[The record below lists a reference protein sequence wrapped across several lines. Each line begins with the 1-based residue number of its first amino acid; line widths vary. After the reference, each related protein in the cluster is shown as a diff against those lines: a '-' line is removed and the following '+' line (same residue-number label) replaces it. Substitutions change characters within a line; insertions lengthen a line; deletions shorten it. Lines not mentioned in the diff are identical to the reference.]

1 MSSILPKELHD
12 FRNFLYVTWEH
23 LNLPEPTPVQY
34 RIADFLQNGPRRRVV
49 QAFRGVG
56 KSFVTSAYVV
66 WRLAMNPQ
74 ANILVVSAS
83 KSRADDFSTFT
94 RMLIDLMPIL
104 EPLKPQEGQ
113 RDSRIAFDVG
123 PAEPDHSPSVKSV
136 GVSGQL
142 TGSRA
147 DEIVADDI
155 EVVNNSAT
163 QDMRDKLADLIKEFD
178 AILKPGGQITY
189 LGTPQCEDS
198 VYSRLNDRGYTTRI
212 WPARYPDK
220 ALVDIYGDKLCTEIT
235 TELSRNPK
243 LVNKPVD
250 PKRFNDKDLLERELS
265 YGRSGFQL
273 QFMLN
278 TSLSDA
284 DRYPLKLNDL
294 VVVSGC
300 STWAEAPISVTW
312 ASGPLQVD
320 ECKSLPHVG
329 LRGDKFVAPLRVSS
343 TFEPWMGA
351 VMYIDPAGRG
361 ADETAYA
368 VVKMHAGNLWLTASG
383 GLRGGSTEENLTK
396 LAQVA
401 KSQKVNHVRVE
412 ANYGDGMFTQLF
424 KPILNRIYP
433 VSVED
438 TKVGQVQK
446 EKRVIGSLEPV
457 MNQHRLIVAAE
468 VIKADFHETDLN
480 NQLFYQI
487 SRLTNER
494 GALRHDDRIDAL
506 AGAVSYWTERMSVDQ
521 HNAEE
526 NHRQELLQAD
536 LDAFMESVGKTRPT
550 RGNIWARVN
559 HHA

>member
-34 RIADFLQNGPRRRVV
+34 RIAEFLQNGPRRRVV

-250 PKRFNDKDLLERELS
+250 PKRFSDKDLLERELS

-329 LRGDKFVAPLRVSS
+329 LRGDKFVAPMRVSS

-536 LDAFMESVGKTRPT
+536 LDAFMESIGKTRPT

-559 HHA
+559 QHA